1 MPSRAENTAFVND
14 TTTRGIHMVVYQ
26 SWSERPAV
34 GRKIFNVYNSDQYRE
49 HILTF
54 GGTGLFAQTSEGVA
68 VTYNSPVEGYL
79 STFTHLKYTDGLRFT
94 EENWGDG
101 LNGIQEDSPSELG
114 EGAHATEET
123 TLANHFNNGFDSSAA
138 TFADGVA
145 FFDTAHIRENGETYR
160 NEPTTASDLSTSSVE
175 AAMIDFRNFR
185 SGGGRRL
192 SISPESLLVP
202 PDLEY
207 KARRILNSSQ
217 TPENDTNAVQPI
229 KGALDIVV
237 WDYLTDTNA
246 WFILAGKKDHKM
258 VLYDRQN
265 FTTSDVVD
273 FDSGDLKFK
282 AVFRQ
287 SSGMGDPRGVYGSPG
302 VG

>member
-1 MPSRAENTAFVND
+1 MPTRAETTAFVND
-14 TTTRGIHMVVYQ
+14 TTTRGIHMVCYQ
-26 SWSERPAV
+26 SWAERPAV
-34 GRKIFNVYNSDQYRE
+34 GRDIFSVYDSNQYRE

-54 GGTGLFAQTSEGVA
+54 GGTGVFAQTAEGTA

-79 STFTHLKYTDGLRFT
+79 STFTHLKYSDGLRFT
-94 EENWGDG
+94 EEMWGDD
-101 LNGIQEDSPSELG
+101 LNGVMEDSPAELG
-114 EGAHATEET
+114 EGAWATEET
-123 TLANHFNNGFDSSAA
+123 VLANHFNNGFDSSAA

-145 FFDTAHIRENGETYR
+145 FFDTAHVRENGETYR
-160 NEPTTASDLSTSSVE
+160 NEPTTAADLSTSSVE
-175 AAMIDFRNFR
+175 AALIDFRNFR

-192 SISPESLLVP
+192 SISPECLLVP

-207 KARRILNSSQ
+207 RARRIMGSSQ
-217 TPENDTNAVQPI
+217 TPENDSNAIQPI
-229 KGALDIVV
+229 KGVLEVKV

-246 WFILAGKKDHKM
+246 WFILANKNQHKM
-258 VLYDRQN
+258 VMYERQP

-273 FDSGDLKFK
+273 FDTGDLKFK

-302 VG
+302 A